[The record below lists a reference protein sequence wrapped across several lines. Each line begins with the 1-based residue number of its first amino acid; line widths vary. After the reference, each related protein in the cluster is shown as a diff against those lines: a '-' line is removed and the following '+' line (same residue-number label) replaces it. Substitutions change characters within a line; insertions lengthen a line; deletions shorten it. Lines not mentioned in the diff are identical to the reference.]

1 MVRASRSRF
10 CCRIHLALAR
20 DRLLKMPKTRP
31 SPFARADAVTG
42 KHHGRL
48 GCQQPE
54 NDRS

>member
-31 SPFARADAVTG
+31 SPFVRADAVTG
-42 KHHGRL
+42 EHHGRL

-54 NDRS
+54 SDRS